1 MVFWL
6 CHVFLIVFDL
16 LFVAGFGM
24 DVAGAALST
33 SIAMFISWIV
43 SIVYIRKK
51 FPEMQFTF
59 LPRRFS
65 GTMKDILAIGLPVGL
80 NNSLY
85 SLGHVAL
92 QTFNNSQGAIFM
104 AGGAV

>member
-1 MVFWL
+1 MNAGILRGLGDSKASLW
-6 CHVFLIVFDL
+6 FLVVSCVSNIVFDL

-51 FPEMQFTF
+51 FPEIQFYIF
-59 LPRRFS
+59 ADFRCLANNNS
-65 GTMKDILAIGLPVGL
+65 GTMVNKK
-80 NNSLY
+80 
-85 SLGHVAL
+85 
-92 QTFNNSQGAIFM
+92 
-104 AGGAV
+104 